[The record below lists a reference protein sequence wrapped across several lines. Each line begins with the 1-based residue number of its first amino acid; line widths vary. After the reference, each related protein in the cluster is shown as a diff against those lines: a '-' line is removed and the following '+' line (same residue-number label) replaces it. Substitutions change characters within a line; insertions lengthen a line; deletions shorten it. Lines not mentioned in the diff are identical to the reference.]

1 MRYFKYDSLSPYSE
15 NTRSLHDERFGV
27 DYTKVE
33 RIVDDS
39 YFVPSTE
46 QVKRISRSHP
56 MKGLYD
62 SPASLEAG
70 IEPSY
75 ARHPSRDIVELQRFN
90 EALYARIEKALQSDL
105 EEAQR
110 KTLEKEKK
118 RLDEARSVMSIL
130 EQEKVST
137 SEKE

>member
-1 MRYFKYDSLSPYSE
+1 MRFFKYDSLSPYGE
-15 NTRSLHDERFGV
+15 NTRSLHNEGFGI
-27 DYTKVE
+27 DYTNVE
-33 RIVDDS
+33 SIVDDS

-62 SPASLEAG
+62 SPVSLKAG

-110 KTLEKEKK
+110 KTLENEKK
-118 RLDEARSVMSIL
+118 RLDETRQVISIL
-130 EQEKVST
+130 DQQENSLVQ
-137 SEKE
+137 KE